1 MTATSP
7 AGDRVSAALRV
18 DVPQA
23 DAFRIFTEEIDA
35 WWRQG
40 RKYRVGGAGRSVLH
54 LEAGVGGRLFESIRA
69 SDGAEAHVVQT
80 GEVIDWSPPAG
91 FALRWRGVN
100 FAADEATTITVTFAA
115 QGDEATLVTV
125 VHAGWA
131 SLPDDHPVRHGQPV
145 PAFIRGMAMWWGD
158 LLNGLRRHVAERG

>member
-1 MTATSP
+1 M
-7 AGDRVSAALRV
+7 

-40 RKYRVGGAGRSVLH
+40 RKFRAGGAGRSVLH
-54 LEAGVGGRLFESIRA
+54 LEAGMGGRLFEMIRA
-69 SDGAEAHVVQT
+69 EGGAAAHVVQT
-80 GEVIDWSPPAG
+80 GEVTAWSPPEG

-100 FAADEATTITVTFAA
+100 FAPEEATQITVTFAA
-115 QGDEATLVTV
+115 QGQEATLVTV

-131 SLPDDHPVRHGQPV
+131 SLPADHNARHGQPV
-145 PAFIRGMAMWWGD
+145 PAFIRAMATWWGD
-158 LLNGLRRHVAERG
+158 LLNGLRRHVAERDDEGRPDA